1 MFLNLVKNGQELADA
16 IRRYQ
21 TALYDRVDAQI
32 DVENAERRWQ
42 GHDLGTSDLYSL
54 QRKYQEKLK
63 EEMCRKLELVN
74 AERSYMLEELTIRA
88 KLLTVEAKIR
98 QIDITGKIE

>member
-16 IRRYQ
+16 TRRYQ
-21 TALYDRVDAQI
+21 TAVIDRVDAQME
-32 DVENAERRWQ
+32 VEDGERRWQ

-63 EEMCRKLELVN
+63 DEMCRKLELVD
-74 AERSYMLEELTIRA
+74 AERSYMLEELTVRT
-88 KLLTVEAKIR
+88 KLLSVEAKIR
-98 QIDITGKIE
+98 QIDITGEIE

>member
-21 TALYDRVDAQI
+21 TALYNRVDAKI

-63 EEMCRKLELVN
+63 EEMCRKLELVD
-74 AERSYMLEELTIRA
+74 AERSYMLEELTVRA
-88 KLLTVEAKIR
+88 KLLSVEAKIR
-98 QIDITGKIE
+98 QVDITGEID